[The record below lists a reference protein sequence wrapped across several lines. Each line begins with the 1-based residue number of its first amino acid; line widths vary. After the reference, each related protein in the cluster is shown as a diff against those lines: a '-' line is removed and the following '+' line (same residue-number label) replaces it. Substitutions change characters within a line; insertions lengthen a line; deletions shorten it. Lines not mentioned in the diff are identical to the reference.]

1 MIKTIIPN
9 IKALDESIR
18 IILAFEYP
26 NILRDKRS
34 LFELSEIKNHIAEI
48 KIMNGSNFI
57 IKFGMYNI
65 VKNIGNDKFWSISLK
80 NSISSNKFRIIPKQI
95 NTKITLATIFKNPKI
110 RYLLIILSIILFFQI
125 QVFWLGLNIISL
137 KV

>member
-34 LFELSEIKNHIAEI
+34 LFELSEIKNHIAEM

-65 VKNIGNDKFWSISLK
+65 VKNNGNDKFWSRSLK

-95 NTKITLATIFKNPKI
+95 NTKVTLTTTFKNPKI
-110 RYLLIILSIILFFQI
+110 KYLLIIFSIILFFQI
-125 QVFWLGLNIISL
+125 QVF
-137 KV
+137 